1 LQSRLRTNVTIP
13 RKADEIQKLLK
24 GRILRCP
31 LLISGPNH
39 LQALKLIDDCC
50 LYNHIFTLSKRDPTT
65 SPSVSGK
72 KSSFSIEGVQDP
84 PHSPS
89 ESVAAGQL
97 VLYLQ
102 QHRIAEF
109 LSLNTI
115 PHSLVSLPWILAGLA
130 PWRGVVHP
138 NPPKKEPKFLSSLI
152 VKHELMYGDDVRN
165 IVEDIFEKGK
175 MDLIKEASE
184 QNTLQA
190 ISRKEAGRISLCCDS
205 QN

>member
-1 LQSRLRTNVTIP
+1 V
-13 RKADEIQKLLK
+13 
-24 GRILRCP
+24 
-31 LLISGPNH
+31 LISGPNH

-50 LYNHIFTLSKRDPTT
+50 LYNHIFTLSKRDAAT

-84 PHSPS
+84 PNSPS

-109 LSLNTI
+109 LKLNTI
-115 PHSLVSLPWILAGLA
+115 PLSLVSLPWILAGLT
-130 PWRGVVHP
+130 PWRGVLHP

-152 VKHELMYGDDVRN
+152 VKHELMYGEEIRN
-165 IVEDIFEKGK
+165 VVVDIFEKGK
-175 MDLIKEASE
+175 MDLVKDAAERNI
-184 QNTLQA
+184 LQT
-190 ISRKEAGRISLCCDS
+190 ISRNEVGIFSL
-205 QN
+205 